1 MRRVVNILR
10 DLAIGPTIQAL
21 HFTEKLVMDPTLI
34 WTGLDQ
40 ALNWTHWMNQKE
52 VMVLHSID
60 SVVGM
65 TFQMQILQE
74 ELVLCLI
81 LMGLDHHPS
90 WNYQGH

>member
-10 DLAIGPTIQAL
+10 D
-21 HFTEKLVMDPTLI
+21 LVMDPTLI

-52 VMVLHSID
+52 VMVLHSVD
-60 SVVGM
+60 SVVGI

-81 LMGLDHHPS
+81 LMGLDHRPS
-90 WNYQGH
+90 QNYQGY